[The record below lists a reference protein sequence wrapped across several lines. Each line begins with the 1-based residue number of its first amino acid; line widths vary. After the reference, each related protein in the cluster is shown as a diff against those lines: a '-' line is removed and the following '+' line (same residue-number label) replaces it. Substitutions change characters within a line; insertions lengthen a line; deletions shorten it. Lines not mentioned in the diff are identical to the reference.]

1 MSGAAL
7 FTTTLIVFR
16 ESLEAALFIGI
27 VAAATRGVAG
37 RARWLG
43 AGAGAGAL
51 GAVILALLAERLS
64 GWLGGLGQDAV
75 NIGVLSLALAM
86 LIWHCVWVSTHTQAM
101 VGEART
107 LGRSVQ
113 EGRRTPWTLLVVVAL
128 AVLREGAETV
138 LFVGGAMT
146 GNGVAQSSAV
156 LLYGAAGLGLGALV
170 GLAIYAGLARIPTR
184 HVFSVTNGLIALL
197 AASLASQLVRALA
210 QAGLIESWTSP
221 VWDTSRWLAPD
232 SAPGTFLHA
241 LVGYDAQP
249 SGAQLAA
256 YVAVLAFIAAGT
268 RLLRPKTASR
278 PRADRVQP
286 A

>member
-43 AGAGAGAL
+43 AGAGAGAV

-101 VGEART
+101 VGEARS

-156 LLYGAAGLGLGALV
+156 LLYGAAGLGLGALL
-170 GLAIYAGLARIPTR
+170 GMAIYAGLARIPTR

-210 QAGLIESWTSP
+210 QAGLIEAWTSP

-256 YVAVLAFIAAGT
+256 YLAVLVAIAAGT
-268 RLLRPKTASR
+268 RLLKPKAAS
-278 PRADRVQP
+278 PQRAGRILP